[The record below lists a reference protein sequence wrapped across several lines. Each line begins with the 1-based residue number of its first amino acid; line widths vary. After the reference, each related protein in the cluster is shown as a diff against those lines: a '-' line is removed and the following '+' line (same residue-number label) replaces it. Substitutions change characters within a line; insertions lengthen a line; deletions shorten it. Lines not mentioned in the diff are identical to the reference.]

1 MRILVAEDDRLS
13 RTVLEDLLH
22 SWGHEVVT
30 VEDGREAW
38 QLLQEDADFSLLITD
53 WIMPEMD
60 GLELCRRV
68 RDRSSARYLPI
79 IIASSLA
86 ETDHLIQGLEAGADA
101 FVTKPVDPGTLR
113 AQMCAARR
121 VVALEETLEAK
132 VARLEEANQRIERD
146 LEAAAAVQR
155 AHLPS
160 ESLDLR
166 AAQFAWVYDACEA
179 IGGDMFNVFRLDEE
193 HVGLYILD
201 VSGHGTSAALLS
213 VSLSRVLIPFP
224 QQGGIL
230 KRRTDRPP
238 YYEIV
243 PPAEVAGELNKRF
256 QMIQQSGRF
265 CTFLYGILHLPTRTF
280 RYVSAG
286 HPGPIETTA
295 GGPLCH
301 DAVGGI
307 PIGVDEEAVW
317 GEDEIQLRPG
327 SQLIFTTDGVFEARN
342 RDGEE
347 FGESRILGLL
357 DTSEERSSIE
367 TTVQGLHKHMLDFA
381 DGQAPHDD
389 VTIVGFGLI

>member
-1 MRILVAEDDRLS
+1 MRILVADDDRLA
-13 RTVLEDLLH
+13 RTVLEDLLA
-22 SWGHEVVT
+22 SWGHEVVP
-30 VEDGREAW
+30 VADGAEAW
-38 QLLQEDADFSLLITD
+38 TLLQQDADFSLLITD
-53 WIMPEMD
+53 WVMPEMD
-60 GLELCRRV
+60 GLELCRRA
-68 RDRSSARYLPI
+68 RARESARYLPI

-113 AQMCAARR
+113 AQMRAARR
-121 VVALEETLEAK
+121 VVALEESLQAK
-132 VARLEEANQRIERD
+132 VERLEEANQRIERD

-155 AHLPS
+155 SHLPS
-160 ESLDLR
+160 ERLELN

-243 PPAEVAGELNKRF
+243 PPAKVAAELNRRF

-265 CTFLYGILHLPTRTF
+265 CTFLYGVLHLPTRVF

-286 HPGPIETTA
+286 HPGPIETTRS
-295 GGPLCH
+295 GPFCH

-307 PIGVDEEAVW
+307 PIGVEEDAVW
-317 GEDEIQLRPG
+317 CEEEIQLYPG

-342 RDGEE
+342 RQGEE
-347 FGESRILGLL
+347 FGESRILGVLEGTE
-357 DTSEERSSIE
+357 DESNIDS
-367 TTVQGLHKHMLDFA
+367 TVHGLHKQMLKFA
-381 DGQAPHDD
+381 DGQSPHDD
-389 VTIVGFGLI
+389 VTIVGVGLI